1 MKRRRKFPNRRW
13 RQKKKEVKKRLLNMR
28 NKELFIWDLNKI
40 LKDIPEQG
48 MADTIAATIYSRA
61 SRLGI
66 DEALDYVDA
75 MLKEKALDEDNARR
89 VGDLIIRNSMRR

>member
-1 MKRRRKFPNRRW
+1 
-13 RQKKKEVKKRLLNMR
+13 MR

-48 MADTIAATIYSRA
+48 MADTIAATIYSKA

-66 DEALDYVDA
+66 DEALDYVDT
-75 MLKEKALDEDNARR
+75 MLKEKALDEGSARKI
-89 VGDLIIRNSMRR
+89 GDLIIRNSMRR